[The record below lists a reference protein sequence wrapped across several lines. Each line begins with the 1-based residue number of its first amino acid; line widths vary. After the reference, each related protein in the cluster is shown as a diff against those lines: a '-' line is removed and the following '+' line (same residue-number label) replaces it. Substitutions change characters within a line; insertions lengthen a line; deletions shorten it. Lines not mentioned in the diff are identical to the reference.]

1 MMRSLFSGV
10 SGLKVHQTRMDVI
23 GNNIANINTIGFK
36 SSRTTFSDMFSQ
48 LQSSAAAPTEGLG
61 GVNAKQIGLGV
72 NVESIDLIFTDS
84 SPQQTGKNTDLAL
97 SGNGLFVLRNGDQ
110 SFYTRN
116 GAFSFDEQGYYVM
129 PGSGLRVQGW
139 NATDG
144 VLNTNGT
151 STDIVVPVGKTME
164 AQPTTTVDYS
174 GNLNKESLTIKS
186 IQPNQKTG
194 GDITAVT
201 TTDKNSG
208 EYTSVNVDGENALSA
223 VITLSDDSTINVTSG
238 YYEVGKS
245 VPITTLITVYDSLGG
260 KHEFTLLLDKD
271 SSTEDANLV
280 AGSEADESISG
291 YSYTVPLTVTRT
303 GSNTAADPYVYTYT
317 DEGGT
322 AHTVAAANVTM
333 KYTTGGTTYDVTPTI
348 DAQGVTTYT
357 YTDADGNTQT
367 APADDVTF
375 TYPGKTYPVTKT
387 TDDNGNT
394 IYQYTDSTGT
404 TRTIDSNEE
413 ENIVAV
419 FDNRWRAYIAPDIGK
434 KGPASDE
441 FENSYTRS
449 AATENPEA
457 DGSSTV
463 GVMNNINYLYF
474 SNTGQF
480 ISNGQDELGSVSFT
494 YSDGNGAAQQNI
506 SVNFLGMTQYANST
520 TCFPMSDG
528 NTAGILQSLAV
539 DGNGVISGTYTNGLV
554 QAEAQIAVAQF
565 NNSSGLTKVG
575 TTIYQ
580 ESNNSGSANVKTISD
595 FGLNVV
601 SSALEMS
608 NVDLATEF
616 SDMIITQRG
625 FQANSKMTTTS
636 DEMLETLVNMKR

>member
-1 MMRSLFSGV
+1 M
-10 SGLKVHQTRMDVI
+10 
-23 GNNIANINTIGFK
+23 
-36 SSRTTFSDMFSQ
+36 
-48 LQSSAAAPTEGLG
+48 
-61 GVNAKQIGLGV
+61 
-72 NVESIDLIFTDS
+72 
-84 SPQQTGKNTDLAL
+84 
-97 SGNGLFVLRNGDQ
+97 
-110 SFYTRN
+110 
-116 GAFSFDEQGYYVM
+116 
-129 PGSGLRVQGW
+129 
-139 NATDG
+139 
-144 VLNTNGT
+144 
-151 STDIVVPVGKTME
+151 
-164 AQPTTTVDYS
+164 
-174 GNLNKESLTIKS
+174 
-186 IQPNQKTG
+186 
-194 GDITAVT
+194 
-201 TTDKNSG
+201 
-208 EYTSVNVDGENALSA
+208 SA

-271 SSTEDANLV
+271 SSTVDANLV
-280 AGSEADESISG
+280 AGSEADESVSG
-291 YSYTVPLTVTRT
+291 YSFNGKEYTVTRAGNGT
-303 GSNTAADPYVYTYT
+303 DEDPYVFQYTDAAGTAHNLDVSDVTMTYT
-317 DEGGT
+317 DTNGDT
-322 AHTVAAANVTM
+322 YNVTV
-333 KYTTGGTTYDVTPTI
+333 TGSGTTTAPYVYRYTDANGQVQILNESDVAMTYTA
-348 DAQGVTTYT
+348 DTSTVTKNPDGTYT
-357 YTDADGNTQT
+357 YTDANGDTVT
-367 APADDVTF
+367 VDESDVTA
-375 TYPGKTYPVTKT
+375 
-387 TDDNGNT
+387 
-394 IYQYTDSTGT
+394 I
-404 TRTIDSNEE
+404 
-413 ENIVAV
+413 
-419 FDNRWRAYIAPDIGK
+419 FDNRWRAHIAPDIGK
-434 KGPASDE
+434 KGPAAGEYDATDNPDG
-441 FENSYTRS
+441 FQNSYTRS

-494 YSDGNGAAQQNI
+494 YSDGNGAAEQNI

-554 QAEAQIAVAQF
+554 RAEAQIAVAQF

-575 TTIYQ
+575 TTIYT

-625 FQANSKMTTTS
+625 FQANSKMTTVS